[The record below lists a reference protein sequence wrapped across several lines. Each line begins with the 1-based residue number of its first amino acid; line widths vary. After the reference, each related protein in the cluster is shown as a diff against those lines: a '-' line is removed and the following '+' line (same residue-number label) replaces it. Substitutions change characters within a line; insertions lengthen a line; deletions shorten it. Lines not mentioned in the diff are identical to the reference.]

1 MRNDLSR
8 AIRLLASERSL
19 PEDVVMQALEA
30 AIIAAYRKTPEA
42 WAQNVRIG
50 VDSETN
56 ESKVYAQLA
65 VVEEVQDDR
74 SQVSLEEAKKIDPD
88 AELGEVVEVD
98 VTPKDFGRIAAQ
110 TAKQVILQRI
120 REAEREATYHIYA
133 DREGEIVH
141 GIIRNS
147 NPDGIAVGLDKA
159 EALLPRANQIPTEQ
173 YSRNRRIRVYVQE
186 VRKTPRG
193 PEIIVSRTHKRMLR
207 RLMELEVPEI
217 FNGAVEIKAIAREAG
232 SRSKVA
238 VAARQEGVD
247 PVGAC
252 VGIRGVRIQALV
264 NELSGEK
271 IDVVAW
277 DPDPSVFI
285 ANALSPAQVT
295 KVRLVEAPE
304 GRTAEVVVPDRQLSL
319 AIGKEGQ
326 NARLA
331 AKLTGWRIDIKSE
344 AEAAEEALHRM
355 EEEAERAK
363 KRKELEDAQA
373 LLAEAEAKEHE
384 EAEVAELAEE
394 TETLEGAVEP
404 EEPAAPEAV
413 AEEEPEVEP
422 AAPEAVAEEEPE
434 VEPEAPEAVAEEE
447 PEVEPAAPEA
457 VAEEEPEVEPEAPV
471 ETEAEPEPVP
481 EPEEAVAETEPE
493 VVEVAHEVE
502 QAQEE
507 DAEVAEKAPA
517 EEERTEADWQQLAK
531 EDEAFEELEEP
542 TQKGKKKRQQRQL
555 VYDEDL
561 GEVIARKRRKPGR
574 RRERWERDLEHWED
588 WAEDLDDS
596 DKGEEGSDGSDDE
609 EDWRQYLDDGEED
622 EG

>member
-1 MRNDLSR
+1 MKNDLSR

-30 AIIAAYRKTPEA
+30 AIIAAYRKTPKA

-50 VDSETN
+50 VNSETN
-56 ESKVYAQLA
+56 ESTVYAQLA

-74 SQVSLEEAKKIDPD
+74 SQISLDEAKKIDPD
-88 AELGEVVEVD
+88 TELSEVVEVD

-120 REAEREATYHIYA
+120 REAEREATYHTYA

-295 KVRLVEAPE
+295 KVRLVEAPK

-331 AKLTGWRIDIKSE
+331 AKLTGWRIDIKNE
-344 AEAAEEALHRM
+344 AEAAEEALRRM

-384 EAEVAELAEE
+384 EAEVAEPEE
-394 TETLEGAVEP
+394 KTETLEEAVEP

-413 AEEEPEVEP
+413 AEEEPE
-422 AAPEAVAEEEPE
+422 A
-434 VEPEAPEAVAEEE
+434 
-447 PEVEPAAPEA
+447 
-457 VAEEEPEVEPEAPV
+457 EPEAPV
-471 ETEAEPEPVP
+471 EAEVEPEPIP
-481 EPEEAVAETEPE
+481 EPEDTVAETELE
-493 VVEVAHEVE
+493 VVEGAPEVE
-502 QAQEE
+502 QAEEEE
-507 DAEVAEKAPA
+507 DVEAEEEAPA
-517 EEERTEADWQQLAK
+517 EEEETEADWQQLTE
-531 EDEAFEELEEP
+531 EDEAIEDLEEP
-542 TQKGKKKRQQRQL
+542 AQKGKKKRQQRQL

-574 RRERWERDLEHWED
+574 RRERWERDLEHWEEED
-588 WAEDLDDS
+588 LGDSDDGKEDLDDS
-596 DKGEEGSDGSDDE
+596 GNEE

-622 EG
+622 EEDEEDEG